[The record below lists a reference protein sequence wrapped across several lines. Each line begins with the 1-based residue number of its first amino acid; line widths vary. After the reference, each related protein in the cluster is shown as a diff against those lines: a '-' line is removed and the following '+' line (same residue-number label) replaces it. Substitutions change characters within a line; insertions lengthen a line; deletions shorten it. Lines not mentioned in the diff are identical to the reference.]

1 MDTNFVESLRN
12 FTNYFFSKYK
22 DQGFDKI
29 GDRSFSNG
37 YLHRNYDNKKHY
49 DFLCGIL
56 NKQITHENFL
66 ICSYDLFNEFAKDSS
81 NFENFHLIKDN
92 ICIVRF
98 LSYIIKFKHPN
109 ESHKLDDTQINILK
123 NIYFSFN
130 DAFSNNTEHFELI
143 AQETATSY
151 LANLPTVGNVAS
163 NSNSYSNN
171 LNQMLRVNQKYFQRL
186 FNVVKKIVRFE
197 NHIRILDIHQSKENP
212 TTPPSL
218 FFQKFPEPF
227 LPEVEDFVKEYNE
240 EIRAFQ
246 GKIIN
251 LNRKYLNLG
260 IDKAKE
266 FVNSFK
272 NDFEENVIFNGFKY
286 DDVYRIIR
294 NEVDDFYKAHF
305 LKKTMQ
311 AQRARVVEFVAKRR
325 FSNSNNDSNQRHSD
339 RDTVNNT
346 MMNSSRGN
354 YSFLSNFDPN

>member
-12 FTNYFFSKYK
+12 FTNYFYSKYK

-37 YLHRNYDNKKHY
+37 YLNRNYDNKKHF

-66 ICSYDLFNEFAKDSS
+66 ICSYDLFNEFAKENS

-130 DAFSNNTEHFELI
+130 DAFSNNTEHFETI
-143 AQETATSY
+143 AQDTANSY

-171 LNQMLRVNQKYFQRL
+171 LNQIPQN
-186 FNVVKKIVRFE
+186 
-197 NHIRILDIHQSKENP
+197 
-212 TTPPSL
+212 
-218 FFQKFPEPF
+218 
-227 LPEVEDFVKEYNE
+227 
-240 EIRAFQ
+240 
-246 GKIIN
+246 
-251 LNRKYLNLG
+251 
-260 IDKAKE
+260 DK
-266 FVNSFK
+266 V
-272 NDFEENVIFNGFKY
+272 
-286 DDVYRIIR
+286 
-294 NEVDDFYKAHF
+294 
-305 LKKTMQ
+305 
-311 AQRARVVEFVAKRR
+311 
-325 FSNSNNDSNQRHSD
+325 
-339 RDTVNNT
+339 
-346 MMNSSRGN
+346 
-354 YSFLSNFDPN
+354 